1 MRPCAVQSRRT
12 TGARRAPTTGKASG
26 HKRAAPR
33 KPRQAAPSTAGRIR
47 TKSVRT
53 GKEGSDGMRVL
64 VTRYSPYKV
73 KDLAHDQWCIN
84 LAPSGALLRRYRK
97 GEISRGAFDHEYRH
111 ELRTS
116 DAARKAAL
124 SIADTAKER
133 RVTLLFDT
141 HGGVPYYHIELRRM
155 IERPGLVWRDQAGA
169 GDVALGIGAA
179 PAGLRPNERGLRD
192 RIISYLKDSGFS
204 VDRQLGL
211 SRYTA
216 QAYRDIQLKARNE
229 QIRANAGFISA
240 NAEAARSRCRDGADI
255 DPSKIS
261 LEIRVV
267 EPGTDEAVLFRW
279 WNMTWWSMPYQK
291 AYGRQIRL
299 MLWDAHHDAPFGL
312 VSLQSP
318 VLRMGARDSYLG
330 IDGGNAERWANMSMS
345 AQRVGALP
353 PYNELIGGKMAAL
366 AMTSDEVR
374 GIYSKRYR
382 GRATVMKKRILEP
395 KLLFL
400 TTTSAF
406 GPSSTYDR
414 LTYRNELAAVPIGYT
429 NGDGTFHLPDALTRE
444 LYGVMRERGVPT
456 KTTYGNGPS
465 RKLKIFKQAFRH
477 LGLSGFQRHG
487 IRRQVYLFPLATN
500 LRNVIAKGRRQLWVH
515 RSLED
520 IEEYWK
526 ERWAIG
532 RSRRTSAW
540 REFRAAD
547 HFDKVERILDGA

>member
-1 MRPCAVQSRRT
+1 
-12 TGARRAPTTGKASG
+12 
-26 HKRAAPR
+26 
-33 KPRQAAPSTAGRIR
+33 
-47 TKSVRT
+47 
-53 GKEGSDGMRVL
+53 MRVL

-73 KDLAHDQWCIN
+73 KNLAHDQWCIN
-84 LAPSGALLRRYRK
+84 LAPSGKLLRRYKR
-97 GEISRGAFDHEYRH
+97 GEISRGAFAHEYRH

-141 HGGVPYYHIELRRM
+141 HGDVPYYHIELRRM
-155 IERPGLVWRDQAGA
+155 IERPDLVWRDRTAAGNA
-169 GDVALGIGAA
+169 MPSIGAA
-179 PAGLRPNERGLRD
+179 PARLKPNEIDLRN
-192 RIISYLKDSGFS
+192 RIMLYLKDSGFS
-204 VDRQLGL
+204 VDHHLGL
-211 SRYTA
+211 SRYTS
-216 QAYRDIQLKARNE
+216 QAYRNIQLKARNE
-229 QIRANAGFISA
+229 QIMANADFIRA
-240 NAEAARSRCRDGADI
+240 NAEAARAKCRDGSYI

-267 EPGTDEAVLFRW
+267 EPGTYEANLFRW

-299 MLWDAHHDAPFGL
+299 MLWDSHHDAPFGL

-330 IDGGNAERWANMSMS
+330 IDGSNAERWANMSMS

-366 AMTSDEVR
+366 AMTADEVR
-374 GIYSKRYR
+374 KIYRRRYK
-382 GRATVMKKRILEP
+382 GKTTVMKGRILEP

-414 LTYRNELAAVPIGYT
+414 LTYRGDLAAVPIGYT

-456 KTTYGNGPS
+456 ATTYGNGPS

-515 RSLED
+515 RRLED
-520 IEEYWK
+520 VEEYWK
-526 ERWAIG
+526 DRWAIA
-532 RSRRTSAW
+532 RSRRTAAW
-540 REFRAAD
+540 KEFRAAS
-547 HFDKVERILDGA
+547 HFDGVERILDGA